1 MPAQAQAGLGITANN
16 RFIIDGAGQ
25 PIRRLFIQNL
35 TTNGNNLV
43 FFMSDNPSGDQFV
56 LRPGQFKI
64 IPETET
70 HFEGRGGLWCTDKV
84 RVQPLVA
91 GTTITAFDYDIVTW
105 DRSTNKG
112 RYQ

>member
-1 MPAQAQAGLGITANN
+1 MPAQAQAGIGITANN
-16 RFIIDGAGQ
+16 WFTIDGAGQ

-43 FFMSDNPSGDQFV
+43 FFMGANPSGDQFV

-64 IPETET
+64 IPESET
-70 HFEGRGGLWCTDKV
+70 HFNGRGGLWCTDKI

-91 GTTITAFDYDIVTW
+91 GQTITAFDYDIVTW
-105 DRSTNKG
+105 DKSNNSG
-112 RYQ
+112 RYL